1 MKLIILAAG
10 DSFELH
16 GFNKLLI
23 NHPVN
28 KKSIIETYIEVF
40 NIDKIQIVVGY
51 KAMDLMNIY
60 PQFEYI
66 YNKNW
71 QTSGSSFS
79 LSMAL
84 DNEPSY
90 VVSSDFFIDNKTINN
105 LSSIE
110 NGAVIIEEENKRLSS
125 LKVTVK
131 NDIIVDVFSGK
142 SIQNNQ
148 ELIGIYKIT
157 NTDILNKWKVN
168 CVKNPNAPAGLN
180 LPYKNFNINY
190 ISVKRKSVFEINT
203 PQDYIN
209 FIKLNNAK

>member
-28 KKSIIETYIEVF
+28 EKNILETYQEIF
-40 NIDKIQIVVGY
+40 NIDKVQIVVGY
-51 KAMDLMNIY
+51 KAMELMNIY

-71 QTSGSSFS
+71 QISGSSFS

-105 LSSIE
+105 LNSLE

-125 LKVTVK
+125 LKVSVK
-131 NDIIVDVFSGK
+131 NDFIVDVFSGK

-157 NTDILNKWKVN
+157 HADILNKWKVN
-168 CVKNPNAPAGLN
+168 CIKKFGMNLKLKKKKFHLLN
-180 LPYKNFNINY
+180 LFTNIKEKYYK
-190 ISVKRKSVFEINT
+190 
-203 PQDYIN
+203 
-209 FIKLNNAK
+209 